1 MLRFSVPLA
10 VPAAF
15 TFVSTAAAQAVQ
27 VRITAPA
34 NGAVLPGPDVT
45 VNIAV
50 TGATL
55 VPGAEATR
63 LEDLHVHYILD
74 TDVAPYVNASM
85 AIPMGNP
92 NIVHTAA
99 MSQTFAGLAPG
110 LHRVYV
116 ILGLSNHVA
125 VQPPVAP
132 FVTFTIGAAG
142 GAAQAP
148 GAAQVPG
155 ALPRTGDAAD
165 FAVGWLALAGGFGIA
180 IGTAL
185 RRRRSAGT

>member
-10 VPAAF
+10 VLAAF

-34 NGAVLPGPDVT
+34 NGSALPGPDVT

-50 TGATL
+50 TGTTL

-74 TDVAPYVNASM
+74 TDVAAYVNGSM

-110 LHRVYV
+110 MHRVYV

-142 GAAQAP
+142 GS
-148 GAAQVPG
+148 AQVPG
-155 ALPRTGDAAD
+155 ALPRTGDTSSGD
-165 FAVGWLALAGGFGIA
+165 MLWLAVLAGGAGVA
-180 IGTAL
+180 AGTTL
-185 RRRRSAGT
+185 RRRAASR